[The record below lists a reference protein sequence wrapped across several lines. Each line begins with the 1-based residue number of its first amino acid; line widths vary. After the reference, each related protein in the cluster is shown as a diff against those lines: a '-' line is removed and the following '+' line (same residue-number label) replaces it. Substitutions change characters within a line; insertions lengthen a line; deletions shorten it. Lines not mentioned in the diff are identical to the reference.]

1 MDDNMSNENL
11 QFATQ
16 EQLQGSQSGS
26 GNMHMSW
33 SARTIGAMLLGNI
46 LYALTV
52 KLFLLPANLAS
63 GGATG
68 IALAAHYATGL
79 SVSGILLL
87 VNVSMLVVG
96 FFALGKSFVVTT
108 LLSTFLIPAA
118 LEVFDKGLGDFV
130 LTRDILLC
138 TLFAGLGVGISLGIV
153 IRTGASTGG
162 MDIPPLVLY
171 KYFRVP
177 VSVSL
182 YVFDVL
188 ILLLQVPQHP
198 AENILYGILFV
209 MVSAIA
215 LDKTMMIGTTQT
227 EVKIISS
234 KSAELRDAILK
245 QLDRGVTLLDAEG
258 GYLHDKRQMIFSV
271 ISNRE
276 LFRLEKIVHGIDPAS
291 FMVITRVSEVKGRG
305 FTMDKQ
311 VL

>member
-1 MDDNMSNENL
+1 MDNQIHVN
-11 QFATQ
+11 
-16 EQLQGSQSGS
+16 
-26 GNMHMSW
+26 W

-46 LYALTV
+46 LYALTI

-68 IALAAHYATGL
+68 IALAAHYATGV
-79 SVSGILLL
+79 SVSGVLLL
-87 VNVSMLVVG
+87 VNVGMLILG
-96 FFALGKSFVVTT
+96 FFTLGKAFVVTT
-108 LLSTFLIPAA
+108 LISTFLNPAA
-118 LEVFDKGLGDFV
+118 LEVFDRCLGDFV
-130 LTRDILLC
+130 LTEDILLC
-138 TLFAGLGVGISLGIV
+138 TLFAGLGVGVSLGIV

-171 KYFRVP
+171 KYFRIP

-182 YVFDVL
+182 YAFDVL
-188 ILLLQVPQHP
+188 ILLAQVPLHP

-234 KSAELRDAILK
+234 QSAEIQEAILK
-245 QLDRGVTLLDAEG
+245 QLDRGVTLLNAEG
-258 GYLHDKRQMIFSV
+258 GYLHDKTQVIFSV

-276 LFRLEKIVHGIDPAS
+276 LFKLERIVHGIDPQS
-291 FMVITRVSEVKGRG
+291 FMVVTRVSEVKGRG

>member
-1 MDDNMSNENL
+1 
-11 QFATQ
+11 
-16 EQLQGSQSGS
+16 
-26 GNMHMSW
+26 MHMNW
-33 SARTIGAMLLGNI
+33 SARSVCAILVGNI

-68 IALAAHYATGL
+68 IALAAHYATGM
-79 SVSGILLL
+79 SVSGVLLF
-87 VNVSMLVVG
+87 VNVSMLVLE
-96 FFALGKSFVVTT
+96 FFTLGKSFVVTT

-118 LEVFDKGLGDFV
+118 LEVFDRSLGDFA
-130 LTRDILLC
+130 LTQDILLC

-171 KYFRVP
+171 KYFRIP

-182 YVFDVL
+182 YAFDVL
-188 ILLLQVPQHP
+188 ILLLQAPLHP

-227 EVKIISS
+227 EVKIISNQ
-234 KSAELRDAILK
+234 SAELREAILK
-245 QLDRGVTLLDAEG
+245 LLDRGVTLLDAEG
-258 GYLHDKRQMIFSV
+258 GYLHDKTQMIFSV

-276 LFRLEKIVHGIDPAS
+276 LFKLEKIVHGIDPDC
-291 FMVITRVSEVKGRG
+291 FMVVTRVSEVKGRG
-305 FTMDKQ
+305 FTMDKHA
-311 VL
+311 L